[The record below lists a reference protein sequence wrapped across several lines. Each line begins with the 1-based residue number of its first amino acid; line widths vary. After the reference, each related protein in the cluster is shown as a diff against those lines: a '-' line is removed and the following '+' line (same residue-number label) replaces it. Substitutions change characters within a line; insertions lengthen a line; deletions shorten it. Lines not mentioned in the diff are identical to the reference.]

1 MCKNRFLGVLLVLVQ
16 LVYLPERLFSQNAYR
31 FQNYSINDGLSQ
43 SSVQSIVQDN
53 NYALWIGTQDGINK
67 FDGKRFEIF
76 TSDEVNGLE
85 GSYVRSSL
93 KLKDGSI
100 WFGTSNG
107 LTCYNPKTELFTTYQ
122 DPVEGI
128 SIEKIVSDAS
138 GNIWITTSAKGV
150 WKFDVKTKNLTP
162 STVFGSRSPK
172 NIFIAS
178 NGNIVVVKEDNTLL
192 NFEPSTNRVVEFK
205 LQPKSGTPIA
215 VQFIGEFQKGILV
228 FGTNQGA
235 FQYSLESKRS
245 VPMFTE
251 LDKQFGQIAI
261 SSMLYTKDKH
271 WYIGTASKGLFTLQ
285 EDGSIFNS
293 RQDIFQKNAL
303 LFDEIN
309 CLYQDLSGTIWV
321 GTARGISS
329 FDPSNQGFLGVGASG
344 NLEHGIPSPTV
355 WSIAENK
362 NNTYAYIGTDFGV
375 SRLNRATG
383 KFDQFNRI
391 RDKSLTGEGSE
402 NAVLDIEV
410 ISENQLLLAC
420 VDGIFELNM
429 HSTKEYSFQPLSFVS
444 AKIKEDHRRS
454 YRIEKYKE
462 NQYFIA
468 TKDGVLLIDLQKR
481 TVQEF
486 VHQQKNP
493 SKSIRP
499 GICRMIYKSKSGQ
512 FYFATS
518 LGGLNILNESN
529 PNAIFI
535 EPYKFNKEIMASIS
549 GYITDVVETS
559 KGNFWMGTLGSGLI
573 HWNEA
578 SKKSTVFTKVNGLP
592 NNVVYNVVQGSKNQL
607 WLSTNKGLC
616 CFNTETKRA
625 NNYTEI
631 HGLMSNEF
639 NMGAAMK
646 SASGDLFFGGI
657 SGFNYFN
664 PDQLSNMNQTVRVVF
679 TKFKLDKNWLKPNQ
693 KNSPLARAI
702 SQESQINLS
711 YRQRSF
717 TIRFQP
723 TNISNPNLVS
733 YKYKL
738 EGSDEGEIEIGN
750 TNELRFTS
758 LSPGTYTLKVYAK
771 MGEGAWS
778 AVPTQLII
786 YIKPPFW
793 LTFWFWIIVAFF
805 LFLII
810 RFSIR
815 KRIDFERREQVR
827 LEMKIAERTREIR
840 EQNIQI
846 EKQKELIEK
855 KNVKV
860 EKQRKQLQI
869 EKEKSEKLL
878 RNVIPESMAA
888 ELLETGEASARAF
901 KVVSVMFTDF
911 VGFTAIADRTEP
923 TELVKKLDVFFRKFD
938 EIVFSNNLEKIK
950 TIGDAYMCA
959 GGVPVRNNTN
969 PIDACIAGLQ
979 IQHYIQSLK
988 QEAIDAGE
996 EFWNLRLGIN
1006 TGEVTAGVIGSK
1018 RLAYDV
1024 WGTTVNHAQRMEM
1037 LGEPGKVTITS
1048 STFQH
1053 IEPYFE
1059 CNYIGTVESK
1069 SKGKLEMYQVLR
1081 IKPELSIDGNGI
1093 FPNERFQQIVNLHH
1107 YSSINYYK
1115 AERFIMKQLEERL
1128 SPKLHYHS
1136 IEHTKDVVAAVERL
1150 ALSENVTD
1158 EGLFLLKTAA
1168 TYHDAGFVEQYE
1180 KNEPIGVR
1188 LAAEILPKYGYTDEH
1203 IEKVKELINVTEI
1216 PHRPKNNLEEIIC
1229 DADLDYLGRDDFHE
1243 IADRL
1248 RLELREHGKIDSD
1261 RKWDEIQVLFLTQ
1274 HQYFTRTAINTR
1286 QAKKMKNL
1294 EEIKRRL
1301 EENEY
1306 KD

>member
-1 MCKNRFLGVLLVLVQ
+1 MRKMKFLGILLILSQVLC
-16 LVYLPERLFSQNAYR
+16 LPRILFSQSAYR
-31 FQNYSINDGLSQ
+31 FQNYSINEGLSQ
-43 SSVQSIVQDN
+43 SSVQCIIQDD
-53 NYALWIGTQDGINK
+53 NYALWIGTQDGLNR
-67 FDGKRFEIF
+67 FDGKRFEVF
-76 TSDEVNGLE
+76 TADDVKGLD
-85 GSYVRSSL
+85 GSYVRSAL
-93 KLKDGSI
+93 KLKDGTL
-100 WFGTSNG
+100 WFGTANG
-107 LTCYNPKTELFTTYQ
+107 LTCYNPNTELFTTYQ
-122 DPVEGI
+122 DSREGLSVE
-128 SIEKIVSDAS
+128 KMVADKK
-138 GNIWITTSAKGV
+138 GNLWITTSAKGV
-150 WKFDVKTKNLTP
+150 WKFDLKTKKLSQIHSFTNR
-162 STVFGSRSPK
+162 FPK
-172 NIFIAS
+172 NIFVAS
-178 NGNIVVVKEDNTLL
+178 NGNIIIVNDDNNLSNYDPVTKKK
-192 NFEPSTNRVVEFK
+192 VDFK
-205 LQPKSGTPIA
+205 IKPKTGTPVS
-215 VQFIGEFQKGILV
+215 VQFIGEFKPGKLI
-228 FGTNQGA
+228 FGTNQGL
-235 FQYSLESKRS
+235 FQYSLVTNHT
-245 VPMFTE
+245 VPVFKE
-251 LDKQFGQIAI
+251 LDQQFGLMGV
-261 SSMLYTKDKH
+261 SSVLYTEDDH
-271 WYIGTASKGLFTLQ
+271 WYIGTTSKGLFTIH

-303 LFDEIN
+303 LFDEIS
-309 CLYQDLSGTIWV
+309 CIFQDLSGTIWV
-321 GTARGISS
+321 GTARGVSS
-329 FDPSNQGFLGVGASG
+329 FDPNNQGFLGIGASG

-362 NNTYAYIGTDFGV
+362 NASSVFIGTDFGV
-375 SRLNRATG
+375 SRMNRSTG
-383 KFDQFNRI
+383 KFDQFNRM
-391 RDKSLTGEGSE
+391 RSESVTGEGSE

-410 ISENQLLLAC
+410 ISENRLLLAC
-420 VDGIFELNM
+420 VDGVFELNM
-429 HSTKEYSFQPLSFVS
+429 NSTRDYSFQPLKFVS
-444 AKIKEDHRRS
+444 DKIKEDHRRS

-468 TKDGVLLIDLQKR
+468 TKAGVLLIDLKKR

-486 VHQQKNP
+486 VHEPKNA
-493 SKSIRP
+493 SKTIRA

-512 FYFATS
+512 FFFATS
-518 LGGLNILNESN
+518 SGGLNVLNEKNMDSL
-529 PNAIFI
+529 FI
-535 EPYKFNKEIMASIS
+535 EPYSYNNSLLNRVT
-549 GYITDVVETS
+549 GYITDLKETGT
-559 KGNFWMGTLGSGLI
+559 GNFWMGTLGSGLI
-573 HWNEA
+573 HWNQNTKKLRIY
-578 SKKSTVFTKVNGLP
+578 SKESGLP
-592 NNVVYNVVQGSKNQL
+592 NNVVYNIVTGNKNQL
-607 WLSTNKGLC
+607 WLTTNKGLC
-616 CFNTETKRA
+616 CFNTETNEV
-625 NNYTEI
+625 NNYSEI

-646 SASGDLFFGGI
+646 SSSGDLFFGGI

-664 PDQLSNMNQTVRVVF
+664 PTQLSNINQEVNVVL

-693 KNSPLARAI
+693 KDSPLKHSI
-702 SQESQINLS
+702 SQETQINLS
-711 YRQRSF
+711 YKQRSF

-733 YKYKL
+733 YKYIL
-738 EGSDEGEIEIGN
+738 AGSDEGEIEIGN
-750 TNELRFTS
+750 TNELRFNS
-758 LSPGTYTLKVYAK
+758 LSPGAYTLKIYAK
-771 MGEGAWS
+771 IGEGKWS
-778 AVPTQLII
+778 NAPTELVIN
-786 YIKPPFW
+786 IKPPFW
-793 LTFWFWIIVAFF
+793 LTIWFWLLVALF
-805 LFLII
+805 LFLVI
-810 RFSIR
+810 RFSIK

-911 VGFTAIADRTEP
+911 VGFTAIADRMDP
-923 TELVKKLDVFFRKFD
+923 TELVKKLDIFFRKFD

-979 IQHYIQSLK
+979 IQHYIDSLK

-996 EFWNLRLGIN
+996 EFWTLRLGIN

-1048 STFQH
+1048 NTFQH

-1059 CNYIGTVESK
+1059 CAYIGKVESK

-1081 IKPELSIDGNGI
+1081 IKPELSVDGNGI
-1093 FPNERFQQIVNLHH
+1093 FPNERFHQIVNLHH

-1128 SPKLHYHS
+1128 SEKLHYHS
-1136 IEHTKDVVAAVERL
+1136 IEHTKDVVNAVERL

-1188 LAAEILPKYGYTDEH
+1188 LAAEILPKYGYTEEH
-1203 IEKVKELINVTEI
+1203 IEKVKQLIYVTAI
-1216 PHRPKNNLEEIIC
+1216 PHKPKNNLEEIIC
-1229 DADLDYLGRDDFHE
+1229 DADLDYLGRDDFHI
-1243 IADRL
+1243 IAERL
-1248 RLELREHGKIDSD
+1248 RRELREHGKIDSD
-1261 RKWDEIQVLFLTQ
+1261 RKWDEIQVMFLSQ
-1274 HQYFTRTAINTR
+1274 HQYFTKTAISLR

-1294 EEIKRRL
+1294 EEIKERL
-1301 EENEY
+1301 EVNNY
-1306 KD
+1306 ND